1 MRQAFLC
8 YIDFNIVCC
17 YRNVESMCST
27 TLVLLLKLSSCTIKI
42 MKGDD
47 IMTILIIN
55 IMFLFVIILTFVGII
70 NTLYTTFVVES
81 NLNNT
86 FYMYCIR
93 GP

>member
-1 MRQAFLC
+1 
-8 YIDFNIVCC
+8 
-17 YRNVESMCST
+17 
-27 TLVLLLKLSSCTIKI
+27 

-55 IMFLFVIILTFVGII
+55 IMFLFVVILTFVGII

-86 FYMYCIR
+86 FYMYRVR